1 MPNYVEISD
10 EGAALTAA
18 GELSA
23 LGLRLNDQSVPP
35 EPVWGDDEFG
45 QTMREQ
51 YEKDNVPADTMDE
64 KPVLSE
70 RLTEIGGGT
79 TSAVTLAVTQEL
91 LNQVD
96 IDEVHAPEV

>member
-23 LGLRLNDQSVPP
+23 LGMRLNDQSAPP

-45 QTMREQ
+45 RTMLEQ
-51 YEKDNVPADTMDE
+51 YEKDNVPTDTIAE
-64 KPVLSE
+64 KPTLSR
-70 RLTEIGGGT
+70 RLTEIGDGT
-79 TSAVTLAVTQEL
+79 TSAVALATTQEL

-96 IDEVHAPEV
+96 IDGVHAPEI